1 MIKSLC
7 DTFKGSTNWLISNA
21 LCFSKCNLL
30 FCCSDEHSG
39 KVKSFMLDVLC
50 PLITESDIVSNE
62 LLDIILMNVVE
73 PNKSQRKNAYLL
85 AKELVVKCSDTLEP
99 YIQTVCITLYRNCN
113 FHII

>member
-1 MIKSLC
+1 
-7 DTFKGSTNWLISNA
+7 
-21 LCFSKCNLL
+21 
-30 FCCSDEHSG
+30 
-39 KVKSFMLDVLC
+39 MLDVLC

-99 YIQTVCITLYRNCN
+99 YIQTVCITMYSDFLILICRVDIRQKSSENWLCGLHYCALYT
-113 FHII
+113 

>member
-1 MIKSLC
+1 MVPFWISL
-7 DTFKGSTNWLISNA
+7 FMFFFLNWLQIHIIVVTTVYQ
-21 LCFSKCNLL
+21 FHT
-30 FCCSDEHSG
+30 FCYSDEHSG

-99 YIQTVCITLYRNCN
+99 YIQTVCIVSLML
-113 FHII
+113 

>member
-1 MIKSLC
+1 
-7 DTFKGSTNWLISNA
+7 
-21 LCFSKCNLL
+21 
-30 FCCSDEHSG
+30 
-39 KVKSFMLDVLC
+39 MLDVLC

-99 YIQTVCITLYRNCN
+99 YIQTVCIILPQILN
-113 FHII
+113 FISYDVGICEKC